1 MVSVKF
7 GKFIKNG
14 IGISMLFLKE
24 EKSVLVFY
32 LLYRMGIG
40 KVMFKNWLESVQG
53 ESV

>member
-14 IGISMLFLKE
+14 IGMLFLKE

-40 KVMFKNWLESVQG
+40 KFMFQNCLESVQG